1 MIGSVYKWIGLV
13 VGGLCALAGALA
25 LIQGLRWSADV
36 GSIAFYLAF
45 AAISA
50 LVSAGSG
57 YSLFAAG
64 GRNALG
70 GCMVITLVFGAVTLL
85 TGAFFYALSIDSV
98 EPPSPTLIGVTLG
111 IGVAITIPSAIGL
124 WLVRRRSQ

>member
-1 MIGSVYKWIGLV
+1 MIGSVYKWIGLL
-13 VGGLCALAGALA
+13 VGGLCALVGAGAL
-25 LIQGLRWSADV
+25 IQELRSSPDA
-36 GSIAFYLAF
+36 GSVVFDLAF

-50 LVSAGSG
+50 AVAASSG

-64 GRNALG
+64 RRDALG
-70 GCMVITLVFGAVTLL
+70 GCLVIALVCGAVTLL
-85 TGAFFYALSIDSV
+85 TAALFYALSIDSV

-111 IGVAITIPSAIGL
+111 LGVMITIPSAIAL